1 MTVTGKSTAPLLE
14 GVSQYDVDFVIPRLG
29 VDLPL
34 GIDPFLMF
42 KSRDEKFRR
51 LHQLI
56 TARFNAGVQAVRLG
70 RFDEAEEIFDFPEV
84 AAVGLGYTKSGKR
97 GSGLGGYLRE
107 LIIETLNASPGLQ
120 ERGVLHIEEMQ
131 LLAAGIGPD
140 RISDISANIL
150 KNHLVEYTQRQAELW
165 NVPIRRGVPLPHLYD
180 EATQSWTDVYV
191 DLPVSPVDDAPV
203 LFVPRRIVRALPW
216 INYDDF
222 LQRDFRAYMGARR
235 QTLAKATG
243 GKRTALARSAKFD
256 VANVARQDIS
266 IVDRYVKN
274 REQHASEAQ
283 PSMEYIDEQA
293 KTRAASLTDRL
304 LTTPVGKE
312 AASTYQH
319 LVLEILNFLFSPE
332 LIDGKPEVK
341 TIDGTERRDIVFTN
355 DSDET
360 FWTYVRSN
368 HDGIVV
374 MFEIKNTDDL
384 GMAAIAQTATYL
396 GSRLGRLGF
405 IVTRKAPT
413 LALMKKTFSVWN
425 DSGTEKKV
433 ILITHDAQL
442 IEMLDIRANDK
453 SPTKWMQSH
462 YRAFRTA
469 AQ

>member
-1 MTVTGKSTAPLLE
+1 VPRKSTDSLLE

-42 KSRDEKFRR
+42 KSRDEEFRR

-56 TARFNAGVQAVRLG
+56 IDHFNAGVQAVRLG
-70 RFDEAEEIFDFPEV
+70 RLDLADEIFNFPEV
-84 AAVGLGYTKSGKR
+84 AAIGLGYTKSGKR

-107 LIIETLNASPGLQ
+107 LIIETLKASPGLQ
-120 ERGVLHIEEMQ
+120 ERGVLHVEEMQ

-150 KNHLVEYTQRQAELW
+150 KNYLVEYTQRQAELW
-165 NVPIRRGVPLPHLYD
+165 NIQIRKGVPLPHLYD
-180 EATQSWTDVYV
+180 EATQSWMDVYV

-222 LQRDFRAYMGARR
+222 LQRDFRAYMEARR
-235 QTLAKATG
+235 KTVAKVGG
-243 GKRTALARSAKFD
+243 GKVATRAAKLEVAD
-256 VANVARQDIS
+256 VTRHDVS

-274 REQHASEAQ
+274 REQHAGEAQ

-293 KTRAASLTDRL
+293 KTRAAALTDRL
-304 LTTPVGKE
+304 LTTPAGRE

-319 LVLEILNFLFSPE
+319 LVLEILNFLFAPE
-332 LIDGKPEVK
+332 LIDGKPEVR
-341 TIDGTERRDIVFTN
+341 TIDGTERRDIIFTN

-360 FWTYVRSN
+360 FWDYVRSN
-368 HDGIVV
+368 HDGFVL
-374 MFEIKNTDDL
+374 MFEVKNTDDL

-405 IVTRKAPT
+405 IVTRKPPT
-413 LALMKKTFSVWN
+413 SALVKKAFSVWS

-433 ILITHDAQL
+433 ILIIHDAQL
-442 IEMLDIRANDK
+442 IEMLTIRADDK
-453 SPTKWMQSH
+453 SPTKWMQNH
-462 YRAFRTA
+462 YRTFRTS

>member
-1 MTVTGKSTAPLLE
+1 MTLTRKSTDPLLE

-42 KSRDEKFRR
+42 KSRDEELSR

-56 TARFNAGVQAVRLG
+56 TGHFNAGVQAVRSGKFEL
-70 RFDEAEEIFDFPEV
+70 ANEIFDFPEV
-84 AAVGLGYTKSGKR
+84 SAIGLGYTRSGKR
-97 GSGLGGYLRE
+97 GSGLGGYLRD
-107 LIIETLNASPGLQ
+107 LIIETLKASPGLQ
-120 ERGVLHIEEMQ
+120 ERGVLHVEEMQ

-150 KNHLVEYTQRQAELW
+150 KRHLVEYTQRQAALW
-165 NVPIRRGVPLPHLYD
+165 GLPLRGGVPLPHLYD
-180 EATQSWTDVYV
+180 EATQSWADVYV
-191 DLPVSPVDDAPV
+191 DLPVGPTDEAPV

-222 LQRDFRAYMGARR
+222 LQRDFRAFMEARR
-235 QTLAKATG
+235 KAVTKTSNIAKVS
-243 GKRTALARSAKFD
+243 ARSVKSD
-256 VANVARQDIS
+256 VAKVTRQDVS
-266 IVDRYVKN
+266 LVDRYVKG

-293 KTRAASLTDRL
+293 NARSAALTERL
-304 LTTPVGKE
+304 LTTSTGRE
-312 AASTYQH
+312 SASAYQY

-341 TIDGTERRDIVFTN
+341 TIDGTERRDIIFTN
-355 DSDET
+355 DSDEA
-360 FWTYVRSN
+360 FWSYIRSN
-368 HDGIVV
+368 HDGLLL
-374 MFEIKNTDDL
+374 MFEVKNTDDL
-384 GMAAIAQTATYL
+384 EMAAIAQTSTYL

-405 IVTRKAPT
+405 IVTRKPPT
-413 LALMKKTFSVWN
+413 QALMKKTFSVWN

-433 ILITHDAQL
+433 ILIVHDAQL
-442 IEMLDIRANDK
+442 MEMLNIRAADK

-462 YRAFRTA
+462 YRTFRTL